1 MKRYFVFIAFCSAL
15 IAMAGADPAGTTGGG
30 SRGSATMNHDIR
42 PGDGVTASGWLSDYL
57 PALAGS
63 PGDTRVFYLDSGK
76 PGATVFVAGGTHTN
90 EIAGIATAVLLVERA
105 KIENGRLIVVP
116 YANNSAST
124 YTEGEWRSDPW
135 FAIVTPHGTR
145 WFKSGARLTYPGHQ
159 GAPDPE
165 VYRHVNSSEELPGY
179 ESRNLDRAHPG
190 DPNGTLTQK
199 VAYALLSLIK
209 NENVDVAIDL
219 HEADVGGRLAWMM
232 VANPKNIDT
241 AASAILGLEMK
252 GIAMKLEPS
261 SESFRGLSHRE
272 WGDAS
277 KAQSYLIE
285 TPNPAMVKDPRGVD
299 WVNDPEN
306 PLWKRVGTQVEC
318 IVEILASFNE
328 NAPVDN
334 MIAISGLPS
343 LEDIELQ
350 GLGAFYN

>member
-1 MKRYFVFIAFCSAL
+1 MKRNFVFIALSILL
-15 IAMAGADPAGTTGGG
+15 IATAGADPAGAANGGTK
-30 SRGSATMNHDIR
+30 GSATMNHDIR
-42 PGDGVTASGWLSDYL
+42 PGAGVTSSGWLSDYL
-57 PALAGS
+57 PLLAGS

-76 PGATVFVAGGTHTN
+76 PGATVFIAGGTHTN
-90 EIAGIATAVLLVERA
+90 EIAGIATAIMLVERA

-135 FAIVTPHGTR
+135 FAIETAKGVR

-159 GAPDPE
+159 GAPDPTI
-165 VYRHVNSSEELPGY
+165 YRHVDSTEELPGY
-179 ESRNLDRAHPG
+179 EARNLDRAHPG

-209 NENVDVAIDL
+209 KENVDVAIDL
-219 HEADVGGRLAWMM
+219 HEADVGGRLAWMI
-232 VANPKNIDT
+232 VANPKNLET
-241 AASAILGLEMK
+241 AASAVLGLEMK
-252 GIAMKLEPS
+252 GISMKLEPS

-306 PLWKRVGTQVEC
+306 PLWKRVGTHIEC
-318 IVEILASFNE
+318 IVEILAAYNE
-328 NAPVDN
+328 GASAEN
-334 MIAISGLPS
+334 MIAISGLPALDD
-343 LEDIELQ
+343 LERQ